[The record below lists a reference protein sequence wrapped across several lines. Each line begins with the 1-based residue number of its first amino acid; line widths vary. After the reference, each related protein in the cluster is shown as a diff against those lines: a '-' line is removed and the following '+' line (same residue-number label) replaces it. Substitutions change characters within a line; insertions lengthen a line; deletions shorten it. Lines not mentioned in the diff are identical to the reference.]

1 MTRVQCE
8 GLRLV
13 AVSRFLYNCQ
23 AFCGEVQSMLALLS
37 PEGPQE
43 PPKDAPQGYRP
54 ITEVSWR
61 QLGLSWQQA
70 LRMGRWL
77 LHMGG

>member
-1 MTRVQCE
+1 MWVQNKQLQTVTRVQCE

-61 QLGLSWQQA
+61 QLGRTS
-70 LRMGRWL
+70 GP
-77 LHMGG
+77 

>member
-1 MTRVQCE
+1 MQAATRVQCD

-37 PEGPQE
+37 PAPPEI
-43 PPKDAPQGYRP
+43 PPKGSPMGYRP
-54 ITEVSWR
+54 ITEVK
-61 QLGLSWQQA
+61 
-70 LRMGRWL
+70 L
-77 LHMGG
+77 LLDTFWVKEQV